1 MFKSE
6 RLEAQVQQ
14 LINENVFPSASI
26 CVMQHG
32 QIVYKKAFGLA
43 DPDAGLAATTETR
56 YDLASLSKI
65 FSASAFMTL
74 VEEGRVSLDDPVR
87 TVFPEFSGIREIH
100 TNANWESP
108 HPEADEYLGEC
119 CIDDVSFRQL
129 LAHSSGLG
137 GAHMYIRAA
146 EDKDIVG
153 HILRADFRYVPGT
166 DMVYSDQDLILIGEA
181 VACITGKPLDE
192 AVQERVI
199 EPLGLG
205 QSGYARVSRGGLS
218 GDVASTA
225 LCSWR
230 GYRVKGVVHNEDSFM
245 MDGVAGHTGIF
256 ATAEDVVKLV
266 NNYLAAV
273 HGTPGLVSV
282 ETAREM
288 IRKQAADAQTGTNRR
303 GLLWQLRTPDVNDAT
318 FPTGLKSFGHTGWTG
333 TMVWAD
339 VERDMVFAILTNDI
353 YLPQAERTLWSRRKS
368 MVEYIIE
375 AIDRG

>member
-1 MFKSE
+1 MISE
-6 RLEAQVQQ
+6 DTL
-14 LINENVFPSASI
+14 
-26 CVMQHG
+26 
-32 QIVYKKAFGLA
+32 QII
-43 DPDAGLAATTETR
+43 
-56 YDLASLSKI
+56 SKI
-65 FSASAFMTL
+65 FCGDIEGYYSYKSGPKL
-74 VEEGRVSLDDPVR
+74 VSFFNQHFGYSDVYRQGFPSRWAYTYDKLADLINSGRFDTFLNLILSKEYIMQDKGLSQVDAAEHSYNTFEELNRVVQKDLYLI
-87 TVFPEFSGIREIH
+87 TH
-100 TNANWESP
+100 TNGKY
-108 HPEADEYLGEC
+108 HLC
-119 CIDDVSFRQL
+119 
-129 LAHSSGLG
+129 
-137 GAHMYIRAA
+137 A
-146 EDKDIVG
+146 EN
-153 HILRADFRYVPGT
+153 
-166 DMVYSDQDLILIGEA
+166 QDLILIGEA